1 MYLRLMVPLTLSPR
15 QMALRSYLVVLIVGS
30 MLPFLVVSGALLLRI
45 LRDDRASVERTL
57 LTSARQQAAAL
68 DAETDATIRT
78 LQALGASAF
87 LERDDL
93 EAFEPEARRV
103 ARTQAW
109 RSLRLLSPEPRALF
123 DTSVPAGEPLS
134 EVVDPETVASV
145 TSSGAPIVVPLHR
158 IAKG

>member
-1 MYLRLMVPLTLSPR
+1 MREMASGRLIPWFTARTDVIVYLRLMAPLTLSPR
-15 QMALRSYLVVLIVGS
+15 QMALRSYLVVLIIGS

-57 LTSARQQAAAL
+57 ITSARQQAAAL

-103 ARTQAW
+103 LARKRGARCACCRRNRARWLTL
-109 RSLRLLSPEPRALF
+109 RSH
-123 DTSVPAGEPLS
+123 PAN
-134 EVVDPETVASV
+134 
-145 TSSGAPIVVPLHR
+145 R
-158 IAKG
+158 